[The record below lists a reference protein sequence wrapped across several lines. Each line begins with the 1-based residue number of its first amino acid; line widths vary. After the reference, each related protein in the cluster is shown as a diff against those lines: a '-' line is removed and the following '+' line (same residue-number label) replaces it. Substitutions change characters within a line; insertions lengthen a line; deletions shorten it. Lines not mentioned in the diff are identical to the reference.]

1 MPHHLSHRVLPGT
14 YLDSLVLM
22 RLHRALEELPGVAE
36 AAAVMATAANREL
49 LAERGLLPTEAE
61 AARPDDLLVAVRAA
75 SAEQAAAA
83 LGRVEELL
91 AERAAPAGAGEYRAR
106 SLDAALRML
115 PEARWVLVSVPGRWA
130 AGVARD
136 ALAAGRNVFLFSD
149 NVPLAEELA
158 LKAEAARRG
167 LLVLGPD
174 CGTALVG
181 GAGFGFANRVRRGA
195 IGLVAASGTGLQ
207 AVACGID
214 ASGEGISHALGTGG
228 RDLSAEVGGA
238 TALQALDLLARDP
251 ETRVIV
257 LVSKPPALEV
267 AARVL
272 RAARGSGK
280 PTVVWFLGAPAP
292 GRRLGSLWFASG
304 SEDAAEL
311 AVALARAARRPDPSR
326 SLGMTEKKPVVALAR
341 EEASS
346 SPTHDGEVARGGKAA
361 TGTEGSDTAVR
372 RLVGLFSG
380 GTLAAEALLGLAPF
394 LSPLAS
400 NLKAPGVRPA
410 ADLFDPAA
418 AGAHVLL
425 DLGADELTVGRPH
438 PMLDPAILL
447 ERLRSAAADPTVA
460 LLLLDVVLG
469 DGAHPDPASVLAPA
483 LSELLERARRDGR
496 ELSAAVVLVGA
507 AADPQDRE
515 SQAERLRAAGARVA
529 GSVGEAVSY
538 ALAALPSPPDERPRP
553 APVPLAA
560 LAAPVAAVNVGLEVF
575 HTSLLAQG
583 ALAAQVDW
591 RPPAGGDERLVGILQ
606 RMKRR
611 RGAG

>member
-1 MPHHLSHRVLPGT
+1 MAENLSHRILPGT

-49 LAERGLLPTEAE
+49 LAERGLLPPEAE
-61 AARPDDLLVAVRAA
+61 AARPDDLLVAVKAA
-75 SAEQAAAA
+75 SPEAAAAA
-83 LGRVEELL
+83 LGRVDELL
-91 AERAAPAGAGEYRAR
+91 AERTAPAGAGEYRAR

-136 ALAAGRNVFLFSD
+136 ALAAGRNVFLYSD

-181 GAGFGFANRVRRGA
+181 GAGLGFANRVRRGG
-195 IGLVAASGTGLQ
+195 IGIVAASGTGLQ

-214 ASGEGISHALGTGG
+214 AAGEGISHALGTGG

-238 TALQALDLLARDP
+238 TALQALNLLARDP

-257 LVSKPPALEV
+257 LVSKPPAPEV

-272 RAARGSGK
+272 RAAWGSGK

-311 AVALARAARRPDPSR
+311 AVALAR
-326 SLGMTEKKPVVALAR
+326 

-346 SPTHDGEVARGGKAA
+346 SPTSVGEVAGGGESTPASEDVGPEA
-361 TGTEGSDTAVR
+361 G

-380 GTLAAEALLGLAPF
+380 GTLAAEVLLGLVPF

-410 ADLFDPAA
+410 ADLSDPAA
-418 AGAHVLL
+418 AAAHVLL

-447 ERLRSAAADPTVA
+447 ERLRSAAADATVT

-483 LSELLERARRDGR
+483 LSEVLERARRDGR
-496 ELSAAVVLVGA
+496 ELSAAVILVGA

-529 GSVGEAVSY
+529 GSVAEAVSY

-553 APVPLAA
+553 APVPLAV

-575 HTSLLAQG
+575 YTSLLAQG
-583 ALAAQVDW
+583 ARAAQVDW
-591 RPPAGGDERLVGILQ
+591 RPPAGGDERLARILE
-606 RMKRR
+606 RTKRR
-611 RGAG
+611 GGVG